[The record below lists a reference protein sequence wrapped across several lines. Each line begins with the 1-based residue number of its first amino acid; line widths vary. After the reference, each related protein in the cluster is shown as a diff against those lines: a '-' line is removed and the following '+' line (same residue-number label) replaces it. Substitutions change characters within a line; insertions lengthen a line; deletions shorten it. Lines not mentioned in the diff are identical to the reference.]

1 MAYAGIFMAKG
12 FAAKVSTKRFTNI
25 CNYIND
31 FELFDTRDESE
42 KSCGGGG
49 S

>member
-1 MAYAGIFMAKG
+1 MDYAGIFMAKG

-31 FELFDTRDESE
+31 FELFIARNDSE
-42 KSCGGGG
+42 KSCCIGG